1 MRAKTLYDG
10 NPRTITT
17 PRALLGIL
25 PLGIA
30 LACLALTAHAQ
41 AAAATAAGT
50 AAPASSATP
59 PASEEVPLP
68 QSHVPPFA
76 QVDTNHD
83 NKIEWKEAKAVN
95 VPKKIFD
102 RFDFN
107 HNGTLSETE
116 WLFVRL
122 HMTDFTP
129 PKGTAAAPAAATKNG
144 ASGKDAKP

>member
-1 MRAKTLYDG
+1 MRAKTLSGEDAR
-10 NPRTITT
+10 PVTA
-17 PRALLGIL
+17 PRATLGIL
-25 PLGIA
+25 LLGMA
-30 LACLALTAHAQ
+30 LACLPSPARGEP
-41 AAAATAAGT
+41 AAAATRAAPT
-50 AAPASSATP
+50 AATRSASAAPASSATP

-83 NKIEWKEAKAVN
+83 GKIEWQEAKAAN

-102 RFDFN
+102 QFDFD

-122 HMTDFTP
+122 HMTNFTP
-129 PKGTAAAPAAATKNG
+129 PKGTTAAAAAATHK
-144 ASGKDAKP
+144 